1 MNSRIRNDEAVSSV
15 IGEMILIVLVIILI
29 ALFATSAFSLIP
41 GGREESVDVAMKN
54 VSGDASA
61 IFWHKGGDW
70 VEKKDLAVI
79 VIGADRSRQE
89 YTDFS
94 LYDDT
99 GNSTEAFDLGGRLE
113 VALDQP
119 LADGDAL
126 RLVTTNTVIYSG
138 EI

>member
-1 MNSRIRNDEAVSSV
+1 
-15 IGEMILIVLVIILI
+15 
-29 ALFATSAFSLIP
+29 
-41 GGREESVDVAMKN
+41 
-54 VSGDASA
+54 
-61 IFWHKGGDW
+61 
-70 VEKKDLAVI
+70 VI